1 MGPKSNDWRSLQE
14 GEGTQRPW
22 GEVQVRT
29 EAAVGVMQ
37 LHTEDAQEGQRHQE
51 LDEAG
56 RSLPWSCPWEC
67 GPADT

>member
-1 MGPKSNDWRSLQE
+1 MIGGPYKKGRGHRDPGEKSRCGRRQQS
-14 GEGTQRPW
+14 
-22 GEVQVRT
+22 
-29 EAAVGVMQ
+29 GVMQ